1 LKKKALDSIDNQ
13 IFRLISKVKR
23 MRVMLLLFFGIL
35 FSVNL
40 VAQEEYN
47 QYDEN
52 NNRHGI
58 WKKYY
63 EGSDQLRY
71 EGRFDHGKEVGT
83 FKFYC
88 SDCKE
93 QPMVIKEFSKND
105 NTADVQFFTA
115 KGKLVSEGKMNGKN
129 RVGEWL
135 FYHKKSNAVMSMEHY
150 VDGKLHG
157 KKLTY
162 FPNGAITEEISY
174 ENGVMQ
180 GDNLYY
186 SPEGTLLKK
195 LRYSND
201 ELHGE
206 ATYYDA
212 YGNVTIKGY
221 YKNGKKHGLW
231 QYFKDGKVEI
241 EETFPKPKNNN

>member
-1 LKKKALDSIDNQ
+1 MKSI
-13 IFRLISKVKR
+13 
-23 MRVMLLLFFGIL
+23 LLLFLGIL
-35 FSVNL
+35 FSTISL
-40 VAQEEYN
+40 SAQEGIN
-47 QYDEN
+47 QFDEN
-52 NNRHGI
+52 NERHGD

-71 EGRFDHGKEVGT
+71 EGRFEHGKEVGT

-88 SDCKE
+88 SDCKN
-93 QPMVIKEFSKND
+93 QPMVIKKFSSKD
-105 NTADVQFFTA
+105 NTADVQYFIA
-115 KGKLVSEGKMNGKN
+115 SGKMVSEGKMDGKN
-129 RVGEWL
+129 RIGEWL
-135 FYHKKSNAVMSMEHY
+135 YYHKKSKNVMSREHY

-162 FPNGAITEEISY
+162 FPNGKITEEFTY
-174 ENGVMQ
+174 ENGVKQ

-195 LRYSND
+195 LKYSDD
-201 ELHGE
+201 ELQGE

-212 YGNVTIKGY
+212 YGNLTIKGY

-231 QYFKDGKVEI
+231 QYYKDGEVEV